1 VRLTLAGYGPEHSH
15 TRRAEISQAARLR
28 ANEGA
33 PDALLQLTA
42 YGQSGSGD
50 IEQRKAAWLARAY
63 AAEVECR
70 TGSPTA
76 RASLDTVL
84 TEMQLVLPEGG
95 AIPREVAAIRKACVR

>member
-1 VRLTLAGYGPEHSH
+1 MAGYGPEHSH
-15 TRRAEISQAARLR
+15 TRRAEVSLARLR

-33 PDALLQLTA
+33 PDALLKLTA
-42 YGQSGSGD
+42 YGQSSSDD

-63 AAEVECR
+63 AAEVECKS
-70 TGSPTA
+70 GSATA

-95 AIPREVAAIRKACVR
+95 AIPREIAAIRSKCGKR